1 MNPVTSIANQY
12 AGINAHLHS
21 RYQTEGGWNNFHTR
35 HIVHIADVM
44 AAKLLPMGYVAR
56 VEDSL
61 QIRRLGDAPVWFRAD
76 VAVYPTG
83 TTASRMTTSRNLTD
97 TEFIPLLELM
107 ESDDDI
113 DDRPF
118 PAVAVYSA
126 RQPYETPVAWLE
138 LLSPS
143 NKGATADAAAYRD
156 KRRDLLET
164 GIVFVELDY
173 LHHTPPTFPKIPA
186 YFTDESVQTGFPY
199 HIVVLAPRPSYRDGE
214 AQVIGFDVD
223 TAVPSVDIPLMD
235 ADVLSFDFGAAY
247 RKTFEEGVFGYDLDY
262 RALPLAF
269 DRYSLNGKTR
279 IARRMLAVLEAA
291 AAGLDLEAGAPL
303 PTKDLPLDAALA
315 ALGKI
320 TQDIP

>member
-1 MNPVTSIANQY
+1 MSIRNQY

-44 AAKLLPMGYVAR
+44 ATKLLPMGYIPR

-61 QIRRLGDAPVWFRAD
+61 QIRRLGDAPAWFRTD
-76 VAVYPTG
+76 IAVYPTG
-83 TTASRMTTSRNLTD
+83 TTAPRAPAPALLTD

-107 ESDDDI
+107 ESDNDI
-113 DDRPF
+113 DDKTF

-143 NKGATADAAAYRD
+143 NKGMTTDAAAYRD

-186 YFTDESVQTGFPY
+186 YFTDDTVQTGFPY

-214 AQVIGFDVD
+214 AQVVGFDID

-235 ADVLSFDFGAAY
+235 ADVLPFDFGAAY
-247 RKTFEEGVFGYDLDY
+247 RKTFEEGFFGFDLDY
-262 RALPLAF
+262 RALPRAF

-291 AAGLDLEAGAPL
+291 AAGVDLESAEPL
-303 PTKDLPLDAALA
+303 PVKDISLEDALA
-315 ALGKI
+315 ALARLTG
-320 TQDIP
+320 DIL